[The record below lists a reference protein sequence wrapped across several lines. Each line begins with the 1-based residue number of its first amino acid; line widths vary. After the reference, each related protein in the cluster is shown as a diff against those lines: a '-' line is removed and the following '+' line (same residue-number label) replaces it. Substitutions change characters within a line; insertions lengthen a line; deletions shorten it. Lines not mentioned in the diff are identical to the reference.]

1 MKIVALLETPLHAGG
16 AYHQGLNAIKQM
28 DRICAEKY
36 GFEIVTTEQANVSL
50 LQSIGSKTSYYE
62 KTLTDRLF
70 LNFNELSWFRLVQ
83 RRFDITSPMEKH
95 LQSMD
100 ADLVYFLTQTRL
112 TSMLM
117 HTPYITT
124 LFDICH
130 RDTPEFPEVREN
142 NEFSLRDNYFM
153 NYLPIAALVITD
165 SAELSEKASRI
176 YGINKRRFLSMPYA
190 ESELNEENSNSTES
204 VLQKFRLEA
213 GYFFYPAQFWPHK
226 NHARI
231 LQALHHLKEQGTIF
245 QAAFAGGDKGN
256 YEFVKSL
263 VNKLGLE
270 EQVHFLGFVEQEDMR
285 GLFLGCK
292 AVVMPTYF
300 GPTNLPP
307 LEAWSLGKPLI
318 YSNHLKSNGG
328 DAAIYA
334 DPDSIEDLARAM
346 VDSDNTQ
353 IANDIVSKGS
363 EHLGN
368 INKTREQQEEKLAAF
383 LDQFAARL
391 SCWK

>member
-1 MKIVALLETPLHAGG
+1 MHAGG

-28 DRICAEKY
+28 NRICAGKHD
-36 GFEIVTTEQANVSL
+36 FEIVTIEQANVSF
-50 LQSIGSKTSYYE
+50 LQSIGIKSLYYK

-70 LNFNELSWFRLVQ
+70 LNFNEFSWFRLVQ

-100 ADLVYFLTQTRL
+100 VDLVYFLTQTRL

-165 SAELSEKASRI
+165 SEELSEKASRI

-190 ESELNEENSNSTES
+190 ESKLNEENSNSTES
-204 VLQKFRLEA
+204 VLQKFKLEA

-231 LQALHHLKEQGTIF
+231 LQALHHLKKQGTIF
-245 QAAFAGGDKGN
+245 HVAFAGGNKGN

-263 VNKLGLE
+263 VNKFGLE

-318 YSNHLKSNGG
+318 YSSHLKSNSG

-363 EHLGN
+363 EQLDI

-383 LDQFAARL
+383 LDQFTARL